1 VLDEEVLDEEVL
13 DEEVLDEEVLDEEV
27 LDEEE
32 LDEEELDEEELDE
45 EELDEEGRLST
56 QQEIFGVDRLVEGIA
71 AEMDQISSDFESDT
85 ALSDR
90 SSTNMDIG
98 ELVMRAL
105 DESRDEDEYDEIEI
119 IDEDDVEMRI
129 GVSKEQADEA
139 DDWSDGNW
147 GEDDIEDEDGLAA

>member
-1 VLDEEVLDEEVL
+1 M
-13 DEEVLDEEVLDEEV
+13 DEEV

-32 LDEEELDEEELDE
+32 LDEEELDEEEVDGEEVDE
-45 EELDEEGRLST
+45 EEVDEEGRLST

-105 DESRDEDEYDEIEI
+105 DEYDEIEI